1 MQDVYSAYGV
11 SLQNQ
16 SDSPRQVGPFQVSS
30 YWRAG
35 VGNYQSNGFIAGNTE
50 SNNFAD
56 LWRANA
62 YGTLQMNWPLWTGKS
77 LPLTP
82 EGAYRYS
89 PVPIIPG
96 LQLTLVPFVNA
107 AAYGGGQ
114 GQSLLGL
121 SGGPVLT
128 LGHFN
133 RPLFDYTK
141 LSLFG
146 SATAKAGNSPFA
158 FDRYVDT
165 ATLGVGLTQQLI
177 GPLVLDGAISY
188 NVAGDSDFYGD
199 VTNNYFEI
207 RWQRRAYQFGVFYS
221 PYTGIGGL
229 RLKLNDFR
237 FQGPGLPFVPYEA
250 RTGVVQGPGAEDQPW

>member
-1 MQDVYSAYGV
+1 MARLGMQDIYSALAV
-11 SLQNQ
+11 PLQNQ

-35 VGNYQSNGFIAGNTE
+35 VGNYQSNGFIEGNTE

-62 YGTLQMNWPLWTGKS
+62 YGTLQMNLADLEGKS

-96 LQLTLVPFVNA
+96 LQFHAGALNA
-107 AAYGGGQ
+107 SLWQVMPMGQ
-114 GQSLLGL
+114 NLLGL

-146 SATAKAGNSPFA
+146 SATAKAGDSPFA
-158 FDRYVDT
+158 FDRFVD
-165 ATLGVGLTQQLI
+165 VGNAGCGLDAAVDWSSGAGWRNQL
-177 GPLVLDGAISY
+177 
-188 NVAGDSDFYGD
+188 
-199 VTNNYFEI
+199 
-207 RWQRRAYQFGVFYS
+207 QRR
-221 PYTGIGGL
+221 
-229 RLKLNDFR
+229 
-237 FQGPGLPFVPYEA
+237 
-250 RTGVVQGPGAEDQPW
+250 W